1 MQGLHH
7 RENTL
12 ANDPGLVGSAAPLSE
27 DGFQRVAKVQNDL
40 AMKAFINRVLLSEA
54 RYVTDHAQFNGFVPF
69 YSGTKAHAAHKG
81 AHKCDG
87 GESVSE
93 ELCLQAAQ
101 QILPVDETQGR
112 TNLQVGLY
120 ARVPAGCSVQSGG
133 DWAAHYNKNPNGMN
147 DGGYSMVCADA
158 DARDLVT
165 LKAELRKADWV
176 AAGLGRTAQ
185 LNEEGFQ
192 KVVQLKSTGNTRAY
206 LRRLLEADH
215 NKVTDDKALDGVVR
229 VYSGEMAAQRSFAE
243 LGQELKSAPWVVPL
257 GDWQG
262 LKGSTAPLSEEGYQ
276 LVAKLRSDEEMKT
289 FIRRLLDSEARTVED
304 EAGLT
309 GVVPFHSGSTSVQ
322 SLDGLKAEIRDKT
335 RNWWVGKD
343 LGRTAELSEEGYAS
357 VAARRSNV
365 QMKEFIRRVV
375 MADFRTIDAAKMNG
389 LAPYHSG
396 KISIQSYAK
405 LHEDLKQIE
414 DAESAGSDAPEE
426 E

>member
-1 MQGLHH
+1 
-7 RENTL
+7 
-12 ANDPGLVGSAAPLSE
+12 
-27 DGFQRVAKVQNDL
+27 
-40 AMKAFINRVLLSEA
+40 
-54 RYVTDHAQFNGFVPF
+54 
-69 YSGTKAHAAHKG
+69 
-81 AHKCDG
+81 
-87 GESVSE
+87 
-93 ELCLQAAQ
+93 
-101 QILPVDETQGR
+101 
-112 TNLQVGLY
+112 
-120 ARVPAGCSVQSGG
+120 
-133 DWAAHYNKNPNGMN
+133 MN

-158 DARDLVT
+158 HARDLVT

-257 GDWQG
+257 GEWQG

-396 KISIQSYAK
+396 KISIQSYSK